1 MQWGQHVEQPNAPPA
16 RTARRDRVPPGVIA
30 PEQGEE
36 EQTTKE
42 EEASAT
48 CTDSEQSSEGQD
60 CSPQQT
66 TRAPLSEDSHQHGL
80 MLAAYK
86 DVGNDFNVDQGRL
99 VKGFEA
105 LRGFESGPKE
115 MAFSQTNA
123 TLIELCGPH

>member
-1 MQWGQHVEQPNAPPA
+1 MQPA
-16 RTARRDRVPPGVIA
+16 RI
-30 PEQGEE
+30 
-36 EQTTKE
+36 
-42 EEASAT
+42 
-48 CTDSEQSSEGQD
+48 QSSPVKGRIAL
-60 CSPQQT
+60 PNKL
-66 TRAPLSEDSHQHGL
+66 PVLLSLKIAHQHGL

-123 TLIELCGPH
+123 TLVELCGPH